1 MSFTSGGHTH
11 EHAEKH
17 SLLTVALIHGYT
29 RKVYLSIKH
38 PAHMHTC
45 TFLPVKSHYRQVR
58 LLYSFFKLVAMAAA
72 GEKNGRLWVA
82 PTSQATGLLL
92 QRV

>member
-1 MSFTSGGHTH
+1 MSFTSGGQTH

-17 SLLTVALIHGYT
+17 SLLAVAPIHRYT

-38 PAHMHTC
+38 PAHMRTC
-45 TFLPVKSHYRQVR
+45 TFLPVKSYYRQVR
-58 LLYSFFKLVAMAAA
+58 LLYSFFKLVAMAAV

-82 PTSQATGLLL
+82 PASPTTGLLL